1 MGSFN
6 KCSLSHYL
14 ILSSRLQEERPLS
27 DNFLIADF
35 VSVEVM
41 RWRTWS
47 RDSHIFVLLLKVLI
61 LLSLA
66 LFFLEMCRPPLFP
79 ALF

>member
-35 VSVEVM
+35 VKCRGDEM
-41 RWRTWS
+41 E
-47 RDSHIFVLLLKVLI
+47 D
-61 LLSLA
+61 
-66 LFFLEMCRPPLFP
+66 LE
-79 ALF
+79 